1 MSDFEAQFKK
11 LAKKLKRDSA
21 PDSAWLKSSRKE
33 MLSIVKGASRGSVER
48 FSSPVK
54 SSFFARNLRAV
65 SVAIVLA
72 LIIGSGTAL
81 VAQGAEPGNVLYPIK
96 LMSEDMSLKLAVFPG
111 ARARLHMKYANRRM
125 AELEMIYEKG
135 FDSKL
140 EETVSML
147 ANKHLDESSSRLSE
161 LESVSEI
168 SDMSLML
175 EEMMRVHIDRMS
187 EIREKASTSTERL
200 IDKRIEKQEEYRVR
214 AIEML
219 KKMQNR
225 LEELDENTGQIE
237 NRINKRLEMLE
248 NRRSMRGRMHKDKN
262 KNLRAMPDMIDSS
275 KGGVMRINTD
285 EQMKKRPE
293 SRNFQ
298 NQNNVE
304 VDFNKNGESIMIDIE
319 GVSDGD
325 VKIERDDDNGTTRAT
340 IKVESGGG
348 SVYIKNSSNIDT
360 TSSRNMI
367 INGKEVETR

>member
-1 MSDFEAQFKK
+1 
-11 LAKKLKRDSA
+11 L
-21 PDSAWLKSSRKE
+21 
-33 MLSIVKGASRGSVER
+33 
-48 FSSPVK
+48 
-54 SSFFARNLRAV
+54 FARNLRAV
-65 SVAIVLA
+65 SVAIVFA
-72 LIIGSGTAL
+72 LIIGSGTTL
-81 VAQGAEPGNVLYPIK
+81 VAQGAEPGNALYPIK

-140 EETVSML
+140 EETVSAL
-147 ANKHLDESSSRLSE
+147 ANKYLDESSRRLSE
-161 LESVSEI
+161 LESVSEV

-175 EEMMRVHIDRMS
+175 EEMMRAHIDRMS

-200 IDKRIEKQEEYRVR
+200 IDKRIKKQEEYRAR

-225 LEELDENTGQIE
+225 LEALDENTGQIE

-248 NRRSMRGRMHKDKN
+248 NRRAMRGRMHKGKN
-262 KNLRAMPDMIDSS
+262 KNMRAIPGMIDSES
-275 KGGVMRINTD
+275 DVMRINTD
-285 EQMKKRPE
+285 EQMKKRLE

-298 NQNNVE
+298 SQNNIE

-319 GVSDGD
+319 GVSDED
-325 VKIERDDDNGTTRAT
+325 VKIEHDDDNGATRTT

-348 SVYIKNSSNIDT
+348 SVYIKNSSNINT

-367 INGKEVETR
+367 INGKEVETQ